1 MNLNYITGLRSLTGK
16 ASKNDSATM
25 LKVLEE
31 ALKGFR
37 SITALVDNK
46 DYFLNLGF
54 SLYDEGEKL
63 TTIKW

>member
-1 MNLNYITGLRSLTGK
+1 
-16 ASKNDSATM
+16 M